1 MSWHWLECLLNID
14 RSMNSYSVA
23 ERINSQ
29 VNASVTWISDS
40 EQFGVPE
47 FWCEARSGFDDCD
60 GYALLKRELLRQ
72 QGFDEDKI
80 HISTCWINVK
90 AFDTGH
96 CVLIVE
102 TDKGQFILDNN
113 LKDPV
118 PLNFQTVDYRYI
130 WNIIERGG
138 KWYEFSVS

>member
-1 MSWHWLECLLNID
+1 
-14 RSMNSYSVA
+14 MNSYSVA
-23 ERINSQ
+23 ERINRE
-29 VNASVTWISDS
+29 VNASVSYMSDS

-47 FWCEARSGFDDCD
+47 WWSEARSGFDDCD
-60 GYALLKRELLRQ
+60 GYALLKRELLKE
-72 QGFDEDKI
+72 QGFDAEKI
-80 HISTCWINVK
+80 HLATCWINVK
-90 AFDTGH
+90 ADDTGH

-102 TDKGQFILDNN
+102 TDNGQFILDNN

-118 PLNFQTVDYRYI
+118 PLNFQTADYKYL

>member
-1 MSWHWLECLLNID
+1 
-14 RSMNSYSVA
+14 MNSHSLA
-23 ERINSQ
+23 ERINRE
-29 VNASVTWISDS
+29 VNASVSYMSDS

-47 FWCEARSGFDDCD
+47 WWSEARSGFDDCD
-60 GYALLKRELLRQ
+60 GYALLKRELLKE
-72 QGFDEDKI
+72 QGFDAEKI
-80 HISTCWINVK
+80 HLATCWINVK
-90 AFDTGH
+90 ADDTGH

-102 TDKGQFILDNN
+102 TDKGQVILDNN

-118 PLNFQTVDYRYI
+118 PLNFEAVGYKYL

>member
-1 MSWHWLECLLNID
+1 MSN
-14 RSMNSYSVA
+14 YSVA
-23 ERINSQ
+23 ERINSD
-29 VNASVTWISDS
+29 VNASVAYKTDL
-40 EQFGVPE
+40 EQFDTPE
-47 FWCEARSGFDDCD
+47 FWAMAGKFGDCED
-60 GYALLKRELLRQ
+60 YALLKRALLKE

-80 HISTCWINVK
+80 HIATCWINAV
-90 AFDTGH
+90 AIDTGH

-118 PLNFQTVDYRYI
+118 PLNFQTVDYKYI

>member
-1 MSWHWLECLLNID
+1 
-14 RSMNSYSVA
+14 MNSYSLA
-23 ERINSQ
+23 ERINSD
-29 VNASVTWISDS
+29 VNASVTWMSDP

-60 GYALLKRELLRQ
+60 GYALLKRALLKE

-80 HISTCWINVK
+80 HIATCWINVK
-90 AFDTGH
+90 ADDTGH

-118 PLNFQTVDYRYI
+118 PLNFQTVDYKYI

>member
-1 MSWHWLECLLNID
+1 
-14 RSMNSYSVA
+14 MNSHSLA
-23 ERINSQ
+23 ERINRE
-29 VNASVTWISDS
+29 VNESVTWMSDS

-47 FWCEARSGFDDCD
+47 WWSEARSGFDDCD
-60 GYALLKRELLRQ
+60 GYALLKRALLKE

-80 HISTCWINVK
+80 HIATCWINYI
-90 AFDTGH
+90 ADDTGH

-102 TDKGQFILDNN
+102 TDKGQVILDNN

-118 PLNFQTVDYRYI
+118 PLNFQAVDYTYI

>member
-1 MSWHWLECLLNID
+1 MT
-14 RSMNSYSVA
+14 NSYKLA
-23 ERINSQ
+23 ERINSD
-29 VNASVTWISDS
+29 VNASVTYKTDL
-40 EQFGVPE
+40 EQYDTPE
-47 FWCEARSGFDDCD
+47 FWKEASAFGDCED
-60 GYALLKRELLRQ
+60 YALLKRALLKE
-72 QGFDEDKI
+72 QGFDAEKI
-80 HISTCWINVK
+80 HLATCWINVK
-90 AFDTGH
+90 ADDTGH

-118 PLNFQTVDYRYI
+118 PLNFQTVDYKYI

>member
-1 MSWHWLECLLNID
+1 M
-14 RSMNSYSVA
+14 
-23 ERINSQ
+23 
-29 VNASVTWISDS
+29 SDS

-60 GYALLKRELLRQ
+60 GYALLKRALLKE
-72 QGFDEDKI
+72 QGFDELCI
-80 HISTCWINVK
+80 HIATCWINVV
-90 AFDTGH
+90 AIDTGH

-102 TDKGQFILDNN
+102 TDKGQFVLDNN

-118 PLNFQTVDYRYI
+118 SLNFQAVDYRYI

>member
-1 MSWHWLECLLNID
+1 L
-14 RSMNSYSVA
+14 NSYSIA

-29 VNASVTWISDS
+29 VNASVTWMSDS
-40 EQFGVPE
+40 EQFGFPE
-47 FWCEARSGFDDCD
+47 FWCEARGGFDDCD
-60 GYALLKRELLRQ
+60 GYALLKREMLRKE
-72 QGFDEDKI
+72 GFDEDKI
-80 HISTCWINVK
+80 HITTCWINVK
-90 AFDTGH
+90 ADDTGH

-118 PLNFQTVDYRYI
+118 SLNFQAVGYKYI

>member
-1 MSWHWLECLLNID
+1 
-14 RSMNSYSVA
+14 MNSHSLA
-23 ERINSQ
+23 ERINRE
-29 VNASVTWISDS
+29 VNESVTWMSDS

-47 FWCEARSGFDDCD
+47 FWCEARNGFDDCD
-60 GYALLKRELLRQ
+60 GYALLKRALLKE
-72 QGFDEDKI
+72 QGFDELCI
-80 HISTCWINVK
+80 HIATCWINVV
-90 AFDTGH
+90 AIDTGH

-118 PLNFQTVDYRYI
+118 PLNFETVDYKYI

>member
-1 MSWHWLECLLNID
+1 M
-14 RSMNSYSVA
+14 MNSYSIV
-23 ERINSQ
+23 ESINRK
-29 VNASVTWISDS
+29 VNESVSYMSDS

-47 FWCEARSGFDDCD
+47 WWSEARSGFDDCD
-60 GYALLKRELLRQ
+60 GYALLKRELLKE

-80 HISTCWINVK
+80 HIATCWINVK
-90 AFDTGH
+90 ADDTGH

-102 TDKGQFILDNN
+102 TDKGQVILDNN

-118 PLNFQTVDYRYI
+118 PLNFQTANYKYI

>member
-1 MSWHWLECLLNID
+1 
-14 RSMNSYSVA
+14 MNNYSVA

-29 VNASVTWISDS
+29 VNASVTWMSDS

-47 FWCEARSGFDDCD
+47 FWCEAKNGFDDCD

-80 HISTCWINVK
+80 HITTCWINVE
-90 AFDTGH
+90 AIDTGH

-118 PLNFQTVDYRYI
+118 PLNFEAVGYKYL
-130 WNIIERGG
+130 WNTIERGG
-138 KWYEFSVS
+138 RWYEFSVS

>member
-1 MSWHWLECLLNID
+1 V
-14 RSMNSYSVA
+14 NSHSLA
-23 ERINSQ
+23 ERINRE
-29 VNASVTWISDS
+29 VNASVSWMSDS

-47 FWCEARSGFDDCD
+47 FWCEAKNGFDDCD

-72 QGFDEDKI
+72 QGFDDDKI
-80 HISTCWINVK
+80 HIATCWINAIAK
-90 AFDTGH
+90 DTGH

-118 PLNFQTVDYRYI
+118 PLNFEAVGYKYL

>member
-1 MSWHWLECLLNID
+1 L
-14 RSMNSYSVA
+14 NSYSIA

-29 VNASVTWISDS
+29 VNASVTWMSDS

-47 FWCEARSGFDDCD
+47 FWIEAGTFGDCED
-60 GYALLKRELLRQ
+60 YALLKRAYLLEH
-72 QGFDEDKI
+72 GFDADKI
-80 HISTCWINVK
+80 HLATCWINVK
-90 AFDTGH
+90 ADNTGH
-96 CVLIVE
+96 CVLVVDTNE
-102 TDKGQFILDNN
+102 GQFILDNN

>member
-1 MSWHWLECLLNID
+1 
-14 RSMNSYSVA
+14 MNSYSVA
-23 ERINSQ
+23 ERINRD
-29 VNASVTWISDS
+29 VNASVTYKTDL
-40 EQFGVPE
+40 EQYAKPE
-47 FWCEARSGFDDCD
+47 FWTEAGKFGDCED
-60 GYALLKRELLRQ
+60 YALLKRELLRQ
-72 QGFDEDKI
+72 QGFDAAKI
-80 HISTCWINVK
+80 HIATCWINVK
-90 AFDTGH
+90 AIDTGH

-118 PLNFQTVDYRYI
+118 PLNFQAVDYRYI

>member
-1 MSWHWLECLLNID
+1 
-14 RSMNSYSVA
+14 MNSYSVA
-23 ERINSQ
+23 ERINRE
-29 VNASVTWISDS
+29 VNASVSYMSDS
-40 EQFGVPE
+40 EQFGIPE

-60 GYALLKRELLRQ
+60 GYALLKRELLKE
-72 QGFDEDKI
+72 QGFDAEKI
-80 HISTCWINVK
+80 HLATCWINVK
-90 AFDTGH
+90 ADDTGH

-102 TDKGQFILDNN
+102 TDKGQVILDNN

-118 PLNFQTVDYRYI
+118 SVNFQTVDYTYL

>member
-1 MSWHWLECLLNID
+1 
-14 RSMNSYSVA
+14 MNSHSLA
-23 ERINSQ
+23 ERINRE
-29 VNASVTWISDS
+29 VNESVTWMSDS

-47 FWCEARSGFDDCD
+47 WWSEARSGFDDCD
-60 GYALLKRELLRQ
+60 GYALLKRALLKE

-80 HISTCWINVK
+80 HIATCWINYI
-90 AFDTGH
+90 ADDTGH

-118 PLNFQTVDYRYI
+118 PLNFEAVGYKYL

>member
-1 MSWHWLECLLNID
+1 M
-14 RSMNSYSVA
+14 MNSYSIV
-23 ERINSQ
+23 ESINRK
-29 VNASVTWISDS
+29 VNASVSYMSDS

-47 FWCEARSGFDDCD
+47 WWSEARSGFDDCD
-60 GYALLKRELLRQ
+60 GYALLKRAMLKE

-80 HISTCWINVK
+80 HIATCWINVK
-90 AFDTGH
+90 ADDTGH

-102 TDKGQFILDNN
+102 TEKGQFVLDNN

-118 PLNFQTVDYRYI
+118 PLNFQAADYKYI

>member
-1 MSWHWLECLLNID
+1 
-14 RSMNSYSVA
+14 MNSHSLA
-23 ERINSQ
+23 ERINSK
-29 VNASVTWISDS
+29 VNASVSYMSDS

-47 FWCEARSGFDDCD
+47 WWSEARSGFDDCD
-60 GYALLKRELLRQ
+60 GYALLKRELLKE
-72 QGFDEDKI
+72 QGFDAEKI
-80 HISTCWINVK
+80 HLATCWINVK
-90 AFDTGH
+90 ADDTGH

-102 TDKGQFILDNN
+102 TDKGQVILDNN

-118 PLNFQTVDYRYI
+118 SLNFQTVDYKYI

>member
-1 MSWHWLECLLNID
+1 
-14 RSMNSYSVA
+14 MNSYSVA
-23 ERINSQ
+23 ERINSK
-29 VNASVTWISDS
+29 VNASVTYKTDL
-40 EQFGVPE
+40 EQYDTPEIWREAGSFG
-47 FWCEARSGFDDCD
+47 DCDGD
-60 GYALLKRELLRQ
+60 GYALLKRALLKE
-72 QGFDEDKI
+72 QGFDELCI
-80 HISTCWINVK
+80 HIATCWINVK
-90 AFDTGH
+90 ADNTGH

-118 PLNFQTVDYRYI
+118 SLNFQAVDYKYI

>member
-1 MSWHWLECLLNID
+1 
-14 RSMNSYSVA
+14 MNSYSIA

-29 VNASVTWISDS
+29 VNASVTWMSDL

-47 FWCEARSGFDDCD
+47 FWSEARGGFDDCD
-60 GYALLKRELLRQ
+60 GYALLKREMLRKE
-72 QGFDEDKI
+72 GFDEDKI
-80 HISTCWINVK
+80 HITTCWINVK
-90 AFDTGH
+90 AIDTGH

>member
-1 MSWHWLECLLNID
+1 
-14 RSMNSYSVA
+14 MNSYSVA
-23 ERINSQ
+23 ERINRK
-29 VNASVTWISDS
+29 VNESVSYMSDS

-47 FWCEARSGFDDCD
+47 WWSEARSGFDDCD
-60 GYALLKRELLRQ
+60 GYALLKRELLKE
-72 QGFDEDKI
+72 QGFDAEKI
-80 HISTCWINVK
+80 HLATCWINVK
-90 AFDTGH
+90 ADDTGH

-118 PLNFQTVDYRYI
+118 PLNFEAVSYKYL

>member
-1 MSWHWLECLLNID
+1 M
-14 RSMNSYSVA
+14 MNSYSIV
-23 ERINSQ
+23 ESINRK
-29 VNASVTWISDS
+29 VNASVSYMSDS

-47 FWCEARSGFDDCD
+47 WWSEARSGFDDCD
-60 GYALLKRELLRQ
+60 GYALLKRELLKE
-72 QGFDEDKI
+72 QGFDAEKI
-80 HISTCWINVK
+80 HLATCWINVK
-90 AFDTGH
+90 ADETGH

-102 TDKGQFILDNN
+102 TDKGQFVLDNN

-118 PLNFQTVDYRYI
+118 LLNFQAADYKYI